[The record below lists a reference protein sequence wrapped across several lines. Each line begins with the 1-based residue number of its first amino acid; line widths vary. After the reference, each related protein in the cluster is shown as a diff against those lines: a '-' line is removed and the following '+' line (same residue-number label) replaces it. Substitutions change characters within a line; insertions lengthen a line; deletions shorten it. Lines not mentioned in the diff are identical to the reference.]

1 MGNNGGPMSTRHLV
15 RLALFLTIVF
25 GAQARFLPYVPGDP
39 AVARAVQRLS
49 PGTGWVAP
57 AVSTASAPLK
67 YGLMA
72 IAVLGAWR
80 LAGARAALV
89 VVAALL
95 LEQTLAESSKAL
107 FGRPR
112 PARDLVAVMGNPTGL
127 SFPSTFMTL
136 YSVTIGALVVLA
148 WRLRPSGLRTG
159 VLVAGT
165 LVLVVAACAR
175 IVPGAHWP
183 SDTVGTIA
191 ICLSWLA
198 VAFSAAGVPSR

>member
-1 MGNNGGPMSTRHLV
+1 MNTRWLIRVALV
-15 RLALFLTIVF
+15 VTVLI
-25 GAQARFLPYVPGDP
+25 GAQARFLPYLPGDVP
-39 AVARAVQRLS
+39 LAHAIQAGS

-57 AVSTASAPLK
+57 AVATASAPLK

-72 IAVLGAWR
+72 IALLGAWR
-80 LAGARAALV
+80 LAGPRAVL
-89 VVAALL
+89 VVAAAIA
-95 LEQTLAESSKAL
+95 LEQVGGEASKAL

-112 PARDLVAVMGNPTGL
+112 PSRDLVAVMGNPSGF

-148 WRLRPSGLRTG
+148 WRNRPGPLRAG
-159 VLVAGT
+159 VLVAGG
-165 LVLVVAACAR
+165 LVLVFAACAR

-183 SDTVGTIA
+183 SDTIGTVA
-191 ICLSWLA
+191 MCLSWLA

>member
-1 MGNNGGPMSTRHLV
+1 MSTRHLV
-15 RLALFLTIVF
+15 RLALVVTLVF
-25 GAQARFLPYVPGDP
+25 GAQARFLPYLPGDP
-39 AVARAVQRLS
+39 ALAGVIQGLS

-57 AVSTASAPLK
+57 FVGTASAPFK

-80 LAGARAALV
+80 LAGVRAALV
-89 VVAALL
+89 VVAALA
-95 LEQTLAESSKAL
+95 LEQTLAESSKSL

-136 YSVTIGALVVLA
+136 YSVTVGALVVLA
-148 WRLRPSGLRTG
+148 WRQRPSLLRTG
-159 VLVAGT
+159 VVVAGS
-165 LVLVVAACAR
+165 LVLVIAACAR

-191 ICLSWLA
+191 ISLSWLA
-198 VAFSAAGVPSR
+198 VGFSAAGVPSR

>member
-1 MGNNGGPMSTRHLV
+1 MSTRHLV
-15 RLALFLTIVF
+15 RLALLLTIVF
-25 GAQARFLPYVPGDP
+25 GAQARFLPYLPGDP
-39 AVARAVQRLS
+39 AVSHAVQSLS

-67 YGLMA
+67 YGLMTIA
-72 IAVLGAWR
+72 ILGAWR
-80 LAGARAALV
+80 LAGTRAALV
-89 VVAALL
+89 VIAAIA
-95 LEQTLAESSKAL
+95 LEQTLGESSKLL

-136 YSVTIGALVVLA
+136 YSVTVGALVVLA
-148 WRLRPSGLRTG
+148 WRLRPSVLRTG
-159 VLVAGT
+159 ILTAGT
-165 LVLVVAACAR
+165 VVLVVAACAR

-183 SDTVGTIA
+183 SDTLGTMA
-191 ICLSWLA
+191 ICMSWLA

>member
-1 MGNNGGPMSTRHLV
+1 MSTSHLL
-15 RLALFLTIVF
+15 RFALLVTVVF
-25 GAQARFLPYVPGDP
+25 GAQARLLPYLPGDP
-39 AVARAVQRLS
+39 ALSAAIQGLS

-57 AVSTASAPLK
+57 FVGTASAPFK

-80 LAGARAALV
+80 LAGVRAALV
-89 VVAALL
+89 VVAALA
-95 LEQTLAESSKAL
+95 LEQTLAESSKSL

-136 YSVTIGALVVLA
+136 YSVTVGALVVLA
-148 WRLRPSGLRTG
+148 WRQRPSPLRTG
-159 VLVAGT
+159 VIVAGVVVLVA
-165 LVLVVAACAR
+165 AACAR

-183 SDTVGTIA
+183 SDTIGTIA

-198 VAFSAAGVPSR
+198 VAFSAAGVPAR